1 MSFPSRVHRKH
12 EAFIYK
18 GIFRIIL
25 FNISFPGES
34 ASSQFYEKIIQSGMP
49 FVKQIYNKIY
59 LRRLTYFDTV
69 VCYFFFNLLLCL
81 YFIFLLFFFLITLDF
96 SLKSIFF
103 IGINSGDPGC

>member
-12 EAFIYK
+12 DAFIYK

-69 VCYFFFNLLLCL
+69 VCYFFFKFATVFVL
-81 YFIFLLFFFLITLDF
+81 YISAFFFLITLDF

-103 IGINSGDPGC
+103 HWNKQW